1 MKAAICI
8 RYGRPHPGREKLAFE
23 TFGEA
28 FGFFGT
34 KATDGVCEAPVGYMG
49 PSGGGMIFI
58 GGERAALS
66 DLTATEEYQRLF
78 EKAGFCVPDLC
89 YEILIAGD
97 DAVAAMGLWAA
108 VGSELGFM

>member
-28 FGFFGT
+28 LGFFGT
-34 KATDGVCEAPVGYMG
+34 KATGGVCEAPVGYMG

-89 YEILIAGD
+89 YEILLAGD
-97 DAVAAMGLWAA
+97 DAVAAMGLWAT